1 VTGEIIH
8 AGPADLDI
16 LSQVIADAF
25 HPLAPSR
32 WLVGDPAE
40 RRRIFPGYFRLY
52 VEHALAVGVVHTIAD
67 RSAVALWLPAGDGA
81 AQPAGYAERLADMT
95 SPWTSRFTA
104 FDAVLEARHPVGP
117 AHEHLALLAVRPDRQ
132 GQGTGTALLAARHQ
146 ALDRDGV
153 PAYLEASDLRT
164 RRIYLRHGY
173 VDHGPPVELP
183 DGPVL
188 CPMWRKASAQAAPGQ
203 PDEAQAGDA
212 ATRPAP
218 AGITSARLSRDDAL
232 VSWQLAGCCA
242 GSLVGRLPIRR
253 GVLPAWRPGTA
264 AAD

>member
-1 VTGEIIH
+1 MTGEIIH

-104 FDAVLEARHPVGP
+104 FDAALEARHPVGP
-117 AHEHLALLAVRPDRQ
+117 AHEHLALLAVRPGR
-132 GQGTGTALLAARHQ
+132 
-146 ALDRDGV
+146 
-153 PAYLEASDLRT
+153 
-164 RRIYLRHGY
+164 
-173 VDHGPPVELP
+173 
-183 DGPVL
+183 
-188 CPMWRKASAQAAPGQ
+188 WRKASAQAAPGQ

-212 ATRPAP
+212 ATSPAP
-218 AGITSARLSRDDAL
+218 AGITSAWLSRDDAL

-242 GSLVGRLPIRR
+242 WNLVCRLPIRR
-253 GVLPAWRPGTA
+253 GVWPAWRPGTA
-264 AAD
+264 AAG